1 HTDDAVTF
9 FKLCVV
15 NLVFMV
21 FRLPFIALLISNEK
35 MSVYAS
41 ISIFDA
47 VLKFLGILVLSYISI
62 GQSNLV
68 VYGCILSVVTL
79 IVTLVYVLMCYMQ
92 LNMPK

>member
-1 HTDDAVTF
+1 
-9 FKLCVV
+9 
-15 NLVFMV
+15 
-21 FRLPFIALLISNEK
+21 SNEK

-92 LNMPK
+92 LNMPKLQKRVEKKYYKEIL